1 MMTSSTALVV
11 MSLLVVGRVVFSL
24 RVFKSNN
31 QLISRSG
38 SNSVLRAAG
47 LSSTGTAGDL
57 DSTMKR
63 ITFSPFTFDASP
75 ANAYLPDVDVM
86 ATVASP
92 VKKQTLLY
100 LPGLDGSGNFSS
112 KSFANLTDR
121 YDCWRMAVDP
131 SDRSSFLVVAQ
142 TVLRRLTEFD
152 GPVVLVG
159 ESFGGLLASYVC
171 TREGANVDK
180 LVLINPAT
188 SFDRTAWSTIVPF
201 IAGTGNAYPLVGATA
216 LLATAVQP
224 QQVINIGRDISS
236 RIDSVDSALSQ
247 LNGMWKSV
255 QSIIEVLPPQTLQ
268 FRVRN
273 LLGVGSFL
281 MRDRYQ
287 LIKTPTLVVTGGSD
301 RLLPSRDEGR
311 RLKRKMSGAPE
322 VDIRSFRDRGHAILD
337 GTLDLADI
345 MRRSKVFKSDLGSAY
360 ETFLPSQMDL
370 KEIQPL
376 IDRFYQATS
385 PIYFSRNSNGDLMR
399 GLDSV
404 PTGLEGR
411 PVLLVGN
418 HQLLGLDLPLIVY
431 EFLKQKNTLIRGL
444 THPSLFSNASNG
456 NDGTRD
462 LFVKFGAVPVSP
474 ISIYELMK
482 INSTVLLFP
491 GGVREAFHGKN
502 ERYQLFW

>member
-1 MMTSSTALVV
+1 
-11 MSLLVVGRVVFSL
+11 
-24 RVFKSNN
+24 
-31 QLISRSG
+31 
-38 SNSVLRAAG
+38 
-47 LSSTGTAGDL
+47 
-57 DSTMKR
+57 
-63 ITFSPFTFDASP
+63 
-75 ANAYLPDVDVM
+75 
-86 ATVASP
+86 
-92 VKKQTLLY
+92 
-100 LPGLDGSGNFSS
+100 
-112 KSFANLTDR
+112 
-121 YDCWRMAVDP
+121 
-131 SDRSSFLVVAQ
+131 
-142 TVLRRLTEFD
+142 
-152 GPVVLVG
+152 
-159 ESFGGLLASYVC
+159 
-171 TREGANVDK
+171 
-180 LVLINPAT
+180 
-188 SFDRTAWSTIVPF
+188 
-201 IAGTGNAYPLVGATA
+201 
-216 LLATAVQP
+216 
-224 QQVINIGRDISS
+224 
-236 RIDSVDSALSQ
+236 
-247 LNGMWKSV
+247 MWKSV

-360 ETFLPSQMDL
+360 ESFLPSQMDL

-385 PIYFSRNSNGDLMR
+385 PIYFSRNSKGDLMR

-502 ERYQLFW
+502 ERYQLFWPEKTDFVRMATMMDALIVPFAAVGMAESLTTIADVDDAMKIPFLRRRIEDSIRFVPQARAGGSQSFTPPLVAPRLPSRNYFLFQEAFDTREISLKNKTQCFTAYKQIEGRLEEGLTTLRTIQARDRYRDFIPRLLYERVRRSQAPTAPFEDL

>member
-1 MMTSSTALVV
+1 MMASSTALVV
-11 MSLLVVGRVVFSL
+11 MSLLVVGRVVFPL

-31 QLISRSG
+31 HLISRSG

-47 LSSTGTAGDL
+47 LSSTGTAADVISL
-57 DSTMKR
+57 ADEDMDSTIKK

-75 ANAYLPDVDVM
+75 SNMYLPDVDLI
-86 ATVASP
+86 AAVASP

-112 KSFANLTDR
+112 KSFANLTDK

-201 IAGTGNAYPLVGATA
+201 IAGTGNAYPIVGATA

-224 QQVINIGRDISS
+224 QQVVNIGRDISS

-255 QSIIEVLPPQTLQ
+255 
-268 FRVRN
+268 
-273 LLGVGSFL
+273 
-281 MRDRYQ
+281 
-287 LIKTPTLVVTGGSD
+287 
-301 RLLPSRDEGR
+301 
-311 RLKRKMSGAPE
+311 
-322 VDIRSFRDRGHAILD
+322 
-337 GTLDLADI
+337 
-345 MRRSKVFKSDLGSAY
+345 
-360 ETFLPSQMDL
+360 
-370 KEIQPL
+370 
-376 IDRFYQATS
+376 
-385 PIYFSRNSNGDLMR
+385 
-399 GLDSV
+399 
-404 PTGLEGR
+404 
-411 PVLLVGN
+411 
-418 HQLLGLDLPLIVY
+418 
-431 EFLKQKNTLIRGL
+431 
-444 THPSLFSNASNG
+444 
-456 NDGTRD
+456 
-462 LFVKFGAVPVSP
+462 
-474 ISIYELMK
+474 
-482 INSTVLLFP
+482 
-491 GGVREAFHGKN
+491 
-502 ERYQLFW
+502 